1 MPRWGWVS
9 LALLIAG
16 AVFTSPAQ
24 GASMVFIK
32 KSNVWMARADGSG
45 KAPDHT

>member
-9 LALLIAG
+9 VALPIAG
-16 AVFTSPAQ
+16 VLFASPAQ

-32 KSNVWMARADGSG
+32 KNNALGG
-45 KAPDHT
+45 C